1 MFYMHMEV
9 LDNLLRMLHVMRTIA
24 ALTSIAT
31 QCTCE
36 CTKQRRERTE
46 RVHLGLIAAGARGC
60 RGLRA
65 DDGWR
70 VLRPL
75 RLRHRAAQGESLDQR
90 HLARSAQVPRKCVP
104 RHAIK
109 CTCTLLGLRVL
120 YCANCSLCSCVL
132 PNLPS
137 TNSTCFES
145 KQTSSIREK

>member
-1 MFYMHMEV
+1 MHMEV
-9 LDNLLRMLHVMRTIA
+9 LDNLLRMLHVMRALA
-24 ALTSIAT
+24 ALESIVT
-31 QCTCE
+31 PNTCE
-36 CTKQRRERTE
+36 CTAQWRERAE
-46 RVHLGLIAAGARGC
+46 RVHLGLVAAGARGG

-120 YCANCSLCSCVL
+120 YCANCWLCACVIVPDL
-132 PNLPS
+132 SS
-137 TNSTCFES
+137 TNSTCVFES
-145 KQTSSIREK
+145 T